1 MMEYDKNAAYALA
14 GAQSSNVALDRPYLT
29 RIGELADEAAKTGD
43 MIEQF
48 IGRCRGGG
56 AGDET
61 SRLSAP
67 MPTGHLAQ
75 LDRLSQNLARV
86 TQLACELNAIG

>member
-1 MMEYDKNAAYALA
+1 
-14 GAQSSNVALDRPYLT
+14 
-29 RIGELADEAAKTGD
+29 